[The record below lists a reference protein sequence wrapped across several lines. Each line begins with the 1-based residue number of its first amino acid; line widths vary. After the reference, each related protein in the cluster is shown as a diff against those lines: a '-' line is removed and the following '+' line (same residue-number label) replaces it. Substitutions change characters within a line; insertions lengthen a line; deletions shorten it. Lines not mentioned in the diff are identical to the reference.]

1 MSFRT
6 LLKKEKGQMKE
17 EGKWG
22 IKWKLKQI
30 EIEIKN

>member
-1 MSFRT
+1 MSSRT
-6 LLKKEKGQMKE
+6 LLKMKKEKDELE

-30 EIEIKN
+30 EIKN

>member
-1 MSFRT
+1 MSFRR
-6 LLKKEKGQMKE
+6 LLEKERDEME

-30 EIEIKN
+30 EIKN